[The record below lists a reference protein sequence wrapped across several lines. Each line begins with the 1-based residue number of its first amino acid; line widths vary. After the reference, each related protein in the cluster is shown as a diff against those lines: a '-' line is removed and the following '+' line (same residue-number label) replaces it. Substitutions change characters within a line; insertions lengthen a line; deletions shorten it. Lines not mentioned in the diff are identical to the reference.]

1 MTKGFR
7 AVLRRGVNYEGLPGQ
22 ERGAV
27 YWAVID
33 VGDV

>member
-7 AVLRRGVNYEGLPGQ
+7 AVLRQGVNYEILPGH
-22 ERGAV
+22 ERGTV
-27 YWAVID
+27 YLAVID